1 MQKRYVVF
9 LLSFLVLAA
18 NAAAQT
24 PQAQSQTQTALVE
37 KQFHS
42 PTKAR
47 VDTLLQGIALTAE
60 QKPQVDSIL
69 AYYVDQLPSSLPEA
83 SVDSVGRER
92 IVSLLD
98 RLDVE
103 IRAVLTPEQQ
113 TMFDKNKEEWRR
125 RAGVRTTL

>member
-1 MQKRYVVF
+1 MQKRYFVF
-9 LLSFLVLAA
+9 LFTFLGLAA
-18 NAAAQT
+18 TAGAQT
-24 PQAQSQTQTALVE
+24 PAAQSHTQTELVE

-47 VDTLLQGIALTAE
+47 VDTLLQGITLSTE
-60 QKPQVDSIL
+60 QKPQVDSIT
-69 AYYVDQLPSSLPEA
+69 AYYVDQLPSSLPDA
-83 SVDSVGRER
+83 SVDAVGRER
-92 IVSLLD
+92 IVALLD

-103 IRAVLTPEQQ
+103 VRAVLTPEQQ

>member
-92 IVSLLD
+92 IVALLD

>member
-18 NAAAQT
+18 NAAAQK
-24 PQAQSQTQTALVE
+24 PVQSQLQEPLVE
-37 KQFHS
+37 KQHQS

-47 VDTLLQGIALTAE
+47 ADTLLQGITLSAE
-60 QKPQVDSIL
+60 QQPQVDSIL
-69 AYYVDQLPSSLPEA
+69 AYYVDQLPSSLPVA

-92 IVSLLD
+92 VVSLLD

-103 IRAVLTPEQQ
+103 IRAVLSTEQQ
-113 TMFDKNKEEWRR
+113 TIFDKNKEEWRR
-125 RAGVRTTL
+125 RAGVRTT

>member
-113 TMFDKNKEEWRR
+113 TIFDKNKEEWRR